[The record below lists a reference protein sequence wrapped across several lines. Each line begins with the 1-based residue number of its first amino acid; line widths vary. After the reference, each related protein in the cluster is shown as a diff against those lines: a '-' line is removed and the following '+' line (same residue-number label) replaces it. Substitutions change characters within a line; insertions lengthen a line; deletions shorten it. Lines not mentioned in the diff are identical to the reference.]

1 MKRLMMVATLA
12 LSGCVAGQD
21 DSPIQFTSALAL
33 SGAPGSECVVD
44 LTRFISRGRL
54 NVADGGNYALAM
66 QVRSLT
72 AATKIQTIGS
82 TIFTVGGETAT
93 LNEFV
98 YTYEAPAF
106 LGLPAE
112 ETVAIYAVIKP
123 GSTDGYV
130 FVNAFGP
137 LALAKLRASGQLSD
151 TAVGVIPTI
160 KARGRLGT
168 SSSFESN
175 EFSFPVSVV
184 NATVSCSGG
193 GTLSSICSPG
203 QDYFCAPKTTP

>member
-12 LSGCVAGQD
+12 LSGCVAAQD
-21 DSPIQFTSALAL
+21 DSPVQFNSALAL
-33 SGAPGSECVVD
+33 SGAPGAECVVD
-44 LTRFISRGRL
+44 NSRSISRGRL
-54 NVADGGNYALAM
+54 NVADGGNYSMAM
-66 QVRSLT
+66 QVRSLV
-72 AATKIQTIGS
+72 AAPKVQTIGG
-82 TIFTVGGETAT
+82 TIFTSSGDAAT
-93 LNEFV
+93 LSEFV

-112 ETVAIYAVIKP
+112 ETVAVYNVIKA
-123 GSTDGYV
+123 GSSDGYV

-137 LALAKLRASGQLSD
+137 QALAKLRSSGQLSD

-168 SSSFESN
+168 SSNFESN
-175 EFSFPVSVV
+175 EFSFPISVV

-193 GTLSSICSPG
+193 GTLSSICNPG
-203 QDYFCAPKTTP
+203 QDYFCVPKTTP